1 MLAEKAVGL
10 VIPMNTKT
18 LDRLLIALTVLFDV
32 GFIAAS
38 ILVAYWIRF
47 ESTTSPDGTVPSLE
61 IYFKL
66 IPLMAISWFGVLLT
80 LKRYRPDDYATA
92 AAFWSR
98 CKAAGIT
105 LLITLGTFSLL
116 FRHDDYSR
124 AVMLLAT
131 ALSLLSISL
140 GRLAL
145 HRFRQAIHA
154 LGVGVTR
161 IALIC
166 NPSTLSNNEARVA
179 RFIHSLHVNENS
191 GSQLV
196 GIIGDPPEVEE
207 TQTSDIVQLGRIDA
221 VRQLVQTHQ
230 IDVLVIVSPDTTSQI
245 LHECEGLRVQINLL
259 AEPVEFID
267 SGTVVRSFNG
277 MPVIRLR

>member
-1 MLAEKAVGL
+1 
-10 VIPMNTKT
+10 MNTKT

-47 ESTTSPDGTVPSLE
+47 ESTTSPDNTTASLE

-66 IPLMAISWFGVLLT
+66 IPLMAISWCGVLLT
-80 LKRYRPDDYATA
+80 FKRYRPDDYATA

-98 CKAAGIT
+98 CKAASIA

-145 HRFRQAIHA
+145 YRFRQAIHA

-166 NPSTLSNNEARVA
+166 NPSTLGDNEA

-191 GSQLV
+191 GYQLV

-207 TQTSDIVQLGRIDA
+207 TQVSDTVQLGHIDA

-230 IDVLVIVSPDTTSQI
+230 IDVLFIISPDTTSQI
-245 LHECEGLRVQINLL
+245 LHECEGLPVQINLL
-259 AEPVEFID
+259 VEPVEFIA
-267 SGTVVRSFNG
+267 SGTVVRAFSG